1 MIDLDAI
8 EEWARNTRLKEC
20 KYLSTV
26 SLIELITH
34 LRQAEK
40 LNAELKDRISKIG
53 MDVESAT
60 TGQIPSEHPIKSRL
74 EMVANLAK
82 DAARYRWALDN
93 CLLGIGRNGA
103 TWDLQFEG
111 PAPDHIGQVSG
122 AIDEAMQCK

>member
-1 MIDLDAI
+1 MIDLDEI
-8 EEWARNTRLKEC
+8 ERAARNPWYCR
-20 KYLSTV
+20 S
-26 SLIELITH
+26 SQDDNFLIGTIVELITR
-34 LRQAEK
+34 LRQAE
-40 LNAELKDRISKIG
+40 
-53 MDVESAT
+53 
-60 TGQIPSEHPIKSRL
+60 
-74 EMVANLAK
+74 K